1 MLASLKAANAN
12 RAGLSLTLTLVLA
25 LALATN
31 AGSSRFQDHMEQLK
45 VSVRFKMCFNIIWND

>member
-31 AGSSRFQDHMEQLK
+31 AGSSRFQDHMEQLSLHK
-45 VSVRFKMCFNIIWND
+45 I